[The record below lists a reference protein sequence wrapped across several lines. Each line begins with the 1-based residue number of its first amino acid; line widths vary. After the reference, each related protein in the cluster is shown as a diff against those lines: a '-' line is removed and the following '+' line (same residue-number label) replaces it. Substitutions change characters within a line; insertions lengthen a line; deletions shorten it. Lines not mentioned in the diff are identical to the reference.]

1 MLWVVS
7 LLTLGRFGR
16 AKIPQKE
23 ASGCLAILSVLSFSP
38 LWLPLAVLVVSLAR
52 FGIGGVGMGPSATDM
67 LLLFAFTWPAAFP
80 LTLAVRLLHNRSRIV
95 AYVCGALLGAGAVYG
110 VIVGG
115 LLGPVG
121 VIGYALAASV
131 PAWIVLGVLA
141 IARGGGANRQASQ
154 A

>member
-1 MLWVVS
+1 MLGNIISSIV
-7 LLTLGRFGR
+7 
-16 AKIPQKE
+16 
-23 ASGCLAILSVLSFSP
+23 FS

-52 FGIGGVGMGPSATDM
+52 FGISGGGMGPSATDM

-121 VIGYALAASV
+121 VVGYALAASV